1 MPKVSFTPNIQ
12 RHVICPSVEVSG
24 ATVRDAYI
32 GPYSAVSEDAHVERA
47 EMEHAILLERSSI
60 IGIETTGTSA
70 YDGLLLSAQ
79 HRAEDDNDDVHAV
92 LTGLALHTLGD
103 WVAPHLALHVNPTG
117 RFVVGGPLADSGL
130 TGRKVIADTYGGVA
144 HHGGGAFSGK
154 DGTKVD
160 RSAAYAARQAALT
173 LVREGLARR
182 AEVSLAY
189 AIGVEE
195 PGAIGVA
202 SFGTGTQSDERL
214 ARTVSERFDFR
225 PAAMIERLDL
235 RTPIFERTAR
245 DGHFGI
251 EGLPWEEVVNAR
263 GYLVKI
269 QTNTTCRGL
278 KSRKVAHHG

>member
-1 MPKVSFTPNIQ
+1 MLF
-12 RHVICPSVEVSG
+12 
-24 ATVRDAYI
+24 
-32 GPYSAVSEDAHVERA
+32 
-47 EMEHAILLERSSI
+47 RS
-60 IGIETTGTSA
+60 
-70 YDGLLLSAQ
+70 
-79 HRAEDDNDDVHAV
+79 
-92 LTGLALHTLGD
+92 
-103 WVAPHLALHVNPTG
+103 
-117 RFVVGGPLADSGL
+117 
-130 TGRKVIADTYGGVA
+130 GRKVIADTYGGVA

-160 RSAAYAARQAALT
+160 RSAAYAARQAALH

-195 PGAIGVA
+195 PVAIGVE

-235 RTPIFERTAR
+235 RTPRFERTAR

-251 EGLPWEEVVNAR
+251 EGLPWEWAMTAGGEAFVIVNESTR
-263 GYLVKI
+263 
-269 QTNTTCRGL
+269 R
-278 KSRKVAHHG
+278 